1 MRNDWLIHIQR
12 LTLALFFCYL
22 FGLLIG
28 YPAWLM
34 VAALGAYLAWTLTQ
48 AIRLHRWLFAPE
60 RPAELPSSQ
69 GLWGDLF
76 DGLYKHEAEHQHT
89 QQRLQSLI
97 SRVQDS
103 VNALKDVVVM
113 TDSQGNMEWWNQTAE
128 NLLGLRTPTDQGQP
142 IQNLVRTPRFKRYFM
157 SKHYDEPLQ
166 IRSPHKPDVIL
177 SIHITLFGEDDRL
190 ILGQDISRLHHLE
203 SVRSDFISNV
213 SHELRTPL
221 TVLSGYLETILDHQ
235 EDIPPRWK
243 RALHQMQQ
251 QSLRMQALV
260 SDLLLLSQLE
270 VHDQA
275 PPQRL
280 LNLELLF
287 DSIKQDAEAFSGGQH
302 QITLHKHTHCMF
314 IGDEAQLRSAFSNL
328 LFNAVKYTPAGGTI
342 NIEWWEDELGV
353 HFGVADT
360 GVGFDPVHIPRL
372 TERFYRV
379 DPSRNTQTGGTGLGL
394 AIVKHVLINHE
405 GRLEIQSKPGRG
417 SRFICHFPLSRH
429 QAPKQPLVQP

>member
-34 VAALGAYLAWTLTQ
+34 VIALGAYLAWTLFQ
-48 AIRLHRWLFAPE
+48 AIRLHRWLFSPE
-60 RPAELPSSQ
+60 RPAQPPSSQ

-76 DGLYKHEAEHQHT
+76 DGLYKYQTEHQQT
-89 QQRLQSLI
+89 QQRLQNLI
-97 SRVQDS
+97 SRVQESD
-103 VNALKDVVVM
+103 NALRDVVVM

-128 NLLGLRTPTDQGQP
+128 NLLGLRKPTDRGQP

-157 SKHYDEPLQ
+157 SKNYDAPLQ

-190 ILGQDISRLHHLE
+190 IVGQDISRLHHLE
-203 SVRSDFISNV
+203 SVRQDFISNV

-260 SDLLLLSQLE
+260 ADLLLLSRLE
-270 VHDQA
+270 DHDHI
-275 PPQRL
+275 PPQRP
-280 LNLELLF
+280 LNLELLL
-287 DSIKQDAEAFSGGQH
+287 DSIKQDAEALSGGQH
-302 QITLHKHTHCMF
+302 QITLHKRTHCRF

-328 LFNAVKYTPAGGTI
+328 VFNAVKYTPAGGSI
-342 NIEWWEDELGV
+342 DIEWWEDEQGV
-353 HFGVADT
+353 HFGVTDT
-360 GVGFDPVHIPRL
+360 GMGFDPIHIPRL

-405 GRLEIQSKPGRG
+405 GRLEIQSKLGQG
-417 SRFICHFPLSRH
+417 SRFVCHFPLSRH
-429 QAPKQPLVQP
+429 QLPELPQTQP